1 MVQKKHRERIVR
13 FAENAEKDLA
23 CCLKDMG
30 TLIDEQTIEQASSG
44 WMDNGASHVGECRD
58 AVSVTKRLRIDAFD
72 VGKKGLTAVAA
83 KRRTDTPQQRAAG
96 DNKGVG
102 ILLMSRIGEFQ
113 RTKALPVLDAYRY
126 SMLLASVPDKNILRR
141 NIHKDEIYIAV
152 AKQLDAIHALIGQD
166 KKLIVSMS
174 RKCYDRLITSAYA
187 KNLGEGYIRQ
197 GKLDLY
203 CYSIGNDV
211 ILPVPSFR
219 MMTSYNGFDETGLD
233 LASDAKQINWI
244 IAPQHAMVGGSRTDI
259 TLKKTP
265 ADNEFAEAY
274 DFDYVKTFTFGIREG
289 MKQAVFACVSE

>member
-1 MVQKKHRERIVR
+1 MVQKKYRERIVR

-44 WMDNGASHVGECRD
+44 WMDNGANHVGEGGN
-58 AVSVTKRLRIDAFD
+58 AVSVTKRIRIDDLEA
-72 VGKKGLTAVAA
+72 
-83 KRRTDTPQQRAAG
+83 

-126 SMLLASVPDKNILRR
+126 SMLLASAPDKNILRR
-141 NIHKDEIYIAV
+141 NIHKDEIYVTV
-152 AKQLDAIHALIGQD
+152 AKQLEAIHTLIGQD

-174 RKCYDRLITSAYA
+174 RKYYDRLIASAYA
-187 KNLGEGYIRQ
+187 GNLGQGYIRQ

-203 CYSIGNDV
+203 CRSIGDDV

-219 MMTSYNGFDETGLD
+219 MMTRYNRFDEMGLD
-233 LASDAKQINWI
+233 PASDAKQINWI
-244 IAPQHAMVGGSRTDI
+244 IAPQHALVGGSQTGVS
-259 TLKKTP
+259 LKASPDK
-265 ADNEFAEAY
+265 NEFAEAY
-274 DFDYVKTFTFGIREG
+274 DFDYVKTFTLGIREG

>member
-1 MVQKKHRERIVR
+1 MGEKVMVQKKYRERIVR

-44 WMDNGASHVGECRD
+44 WMDNGANHVGEGGN
-58 AVSVTKRLRIDAFD
+58 AVSVTKRIRIDDLEA
-72 VGKKGLTAVAA
+72 
-83 KRRTDTPQQRAAG
+83 

-126 SMLLASVPDKNILRR
+126 SMLLASAPDKNILRR
-141 NIHKDEIYIAV
+141 NIHKDEIYVTV
-152 AKQLDAIHALIGQD
+152 AKQLEAIHTLIGQD

-174 RKCYDRLITSAYA
+174 RKYYDRLIASAYA
-187 KNLGEGYIRQ
+187 GNLGQGYIRQ

-203 CYSIGNDV
+203 CRSIGDDV

-219 MMTSYNGFDETGLD
+219 MMTRYNRFDEMGLD
-233 LASDAKQINWI
+233 PASDAKQINWI
-244 IAPQHAMVGGSRTDI
+244 IAPQHALVGGSQTGVS
-259 TLKKTP
+259 LKASPDK
-265 ADNEFAEAY
+265 NEFAEAY
-274 DFDYVKTFTFGIREG
+274 DFDYVKTFTLGIREG

>member
-1 MVQKKHRERIVR
+1 MVQEKHKERIAR

-44 WMDNGASHVGECRD
+44 WMDNGASHVGEGRN
-58 AVSVTKRLRIDAFD
+58 AVSVTKRIRIDDLEAE
-72 VGKKGLTAVAA
+72 G
-83 KRRTDTPQQRAAG
+83 R
-96 DNKGVG
+96 GVG

-126 SMLLASVPDKNILRR
+126 SMLLASAPDKNILRR
-141 NIHKDEIYIAV
+141 NIHKDEIYVTV
-152 AKQLDAIHALIGQD
+152 AKQLKAIHTLIGQD

-174 RKCYDRLITSAYA
+174 RKFYDRLIASAYA
-187 KNLGEGYIRQ
+187 GNLGQGYIRQ

-203 CYSIGNDV
+203 CLSIEDDV

-219 MMTSYNGFDETGLD
+219 MMTRYNGFDETGLD
-233 LASDAKQINWI
+233 PASDAKQINWI
-244 IAPQHAMVGGSRTDI
+244 IAPQHALVGGSQTGVS
-259 TLKKTP
+259 LKATP
-265 ADNEFAEAY
+265 NNNEFAEAY
-274 DFDYVKTFTFGIREG
+274 DFDYVKTFALEVREG